1 MVVSNLERPWF
12 QNTVLLTLLFL
23 CPLSATAMKALGRE
37 EKKKRRKT
45 GTKGLAKLTAHYE
58 IMIF

>member
-23 CPLSATAMKALGRE
+23 SPLSATAMKALGRE
-37 EKKKRRKT
+37 EKKKKEEKQEQKA
-45 GTKGLAKLTAHYE
+45 GPN
-58 IMIF
+58 

>member
-23 CPLSATAMKALGRE
+23 CPLSATAMKALGWE
-37 EKKKRRKT
+37 EKKKKEE
-45 GTKGLAKLTAHYE
+45 KQEQKAWPN
-58 IMIF
+58 